1 VAAMGPKALQV
12 TCELAD
18 GTLPN
23 LAGPRT
29 IEEFIEPAVLNSAA
43 DAARPK
49 PRIIAQVPAIPS
61 DNVDGGK
68 KFRGRAIE
76 LLRGNSMVLEG
87 DCASGCRQRSRPCR
101 TSCMNSCRAEF
112 ATMPL
117 NGGQQSRAWAR
128 RWRQPCRVSIQFQR
142 WPSACSHHSLFGG
155 RDKSVFIPH

>member
-1 VAAMGPKALQV
+1 MAGAGRWGGAPVPVYVAAMGPKALQV
-12 TCELAD
+12 TGELAD

-128 RWRQPCRVSIQFQR
+128 R
-142 WPSACSHHSLFGG
+142 
-155 RDKSVFIPH
+155 